1 MLVKLI
7 SHKSVQRRVLITTL
21 PWILNVVV
29 RIVKVRNA
37 PMNTLHFISNNG
49 FFLFLILWKRSNNY
63 KTDMERKNYLCRFF
77 LNLTLADY
85 NNLWQGL
92 VNKSKYKMDK
102 NIYEKKKNYMASL
115 ILGVLNA

>member
-1 MLVKLI
+1 M
-7 SHKSVQRRVLITTL
+7 QRRVLITTL

-49 FFLFLILWKRSNNY
+49 FFFSFLILWKRSNNN

-77 LNLTLADY
+77 LKLTLTDY

-102 NIYEKKKNYMASL
+102 NIYVKKKNYIASL
-115 ILGVLNA
+115 ILGVLSA

>member
-1 MLVKLI
+1 M
-7 SHKSVQRRVLITTL
+7 QRRVLITTL

-37 PMNTLHFISNNG
+37 PMNTLHFISNNVF
-49 FFLFLILWKRSNNY
+49 FFLFLILWKRSDNNN

-77 LNLTLADY
+77 FNLTLADY

-102 NIYEKKKNYMASL
+102 NIYVKKKKT
-115 ILGVLNA
+115 I

>member
-1 MLVKLI
+1 M
-7 SHKSVQRRVLITTL
+7 QRRVLITTP

-37 PMNTLHFISNNG
+37 PMNTPLHFKQR
-49 FFLFLILWKRSNNY
+49 FFFSFLILWKRSNNN

-77 LNLTLADY
+77 LKLTLTDY

-102 NIYEKKKNYMASL
+102 NIYVKKKNYIASL
-115 ILGVLNA
+115 ILGVLSA